1 MPSFIFLKVY
11 MFEDLLIFECLILV
25 EIYDKYNH

>member
-11 MFEDLLIFECLILV
+11 MFEDLLIFECLIL

>member
-11 MFEDLLIFECLILV
+11 MFEDLLIFEYLIL
-25 EIYDKYNH
+25 EIYDKCNH